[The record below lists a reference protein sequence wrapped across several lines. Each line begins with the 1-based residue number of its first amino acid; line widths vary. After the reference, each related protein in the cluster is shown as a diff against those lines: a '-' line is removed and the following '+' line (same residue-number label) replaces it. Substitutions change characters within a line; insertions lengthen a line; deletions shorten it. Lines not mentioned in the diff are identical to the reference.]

1 MKYKVKD
8 IVWDTEDS
16 DREYPDT
23 EPAVALPTTVIVEIA
38 DEDDEE
44 TAKDAAMDAASDAI
58 GYCISSCD
66 VEPYQDAQNWHKV
79 FHEEVLP
86 QLRGATEIL
95 IVGPSNKAE
104 SVVYELLNNHPQVNV
119 RGEPESGKSLLEQQH
134 ALEELRRQIP
144 GGETLVVKT
153 NSPVIVSTARR
164 SARIIVVDNGPDN
177 SVELSPYVYTRS
189 QLDRHMFNTL
199 MTSEIFRLES
209 ARVTPNVEE
218 YTTADSYALD
228 RINQVV
234 ERRLREQRAAGKKFL
249 SDEDIDEIINNALD
263 EEKDKH
269 TSTGSFEY
277 EQVQADV
284 YSVLDKC
291 REMDKD
297 GWEVI
302 AMCSYPQKPGTLS
315 LLCKRIKRS

>member
-23 EPAVALPTTVIVEIA
+23 DPAVSLPTTVIVEID

-44 TAKDAAMDAASDAI
+44 TAKDAAMDAASDEV
-58 GYCISSCD
+58 GYCISSCT
-66 VEPYQDAQNWHKV
+66 VERCQNAQDWHKV
-79 FHEEVLP
+79 FYEEVLP

-104 SVVYELLNNHPQVNV
+104 SIVYELLMNHPQVNV

-134 ALEELRRQIP
+134 VLEDLRKQIP

-164 SARIIVVDNGPDN
+164 SARIIVVDSGPNN

-218 YTTADSYALD
+218 YTTADSYTLD
-228 RINQVV
+228 RINRVV

-263 EEKDKH
+263 EEHDQTEPVSNTH
-269 TSTGSFEY
+269 HE
-277 EQVQADV
+277 
-284 YSVLDKC
+284 
-291 REMDKD
+291 
-297 GWEVI
+297 
-302 AMCSYPQKPGTLS
+302 
-315 LLCKRIKRS
+315 

>member
-23 EPAVALPTTVIVEIA
+23 DPAVSLPTTVIVEIEDE

-66 VEPYQDAQNWHKV
+66 VEPYQDAQDWHKV
-79 FHEEVLP
+79 FYEEVLP
-86 QLRGATEIL
+86 QLKGATEIL
-95 IVGPSNKAE
+95 IVGPAIKAE

-153 NSPVIVSTARR
+153 NSPVIVSTARH
-164 SARIIVVDNGPDN
+164 SARIIVVDSGHNN
-177 SVELSPYVYTRS
+177 AVELSPYVYTRS

-218 YTTADSYALD
+218 HTTADSYTLD
-228 RINQVV
+228 RINHVV

-263 EEKDKH
+263 EEHDKAEPISNTH
-269 TSTGSFEY
+269 HE
-277 EQVQADV
+277 
-284 YSVLDKC
+284 
-291 REMDKD
+291 
-297 GWEVI
+297 
-302 AMCSYPQKPGTLS
+302 
-315 LLCKRIKRS
+315 